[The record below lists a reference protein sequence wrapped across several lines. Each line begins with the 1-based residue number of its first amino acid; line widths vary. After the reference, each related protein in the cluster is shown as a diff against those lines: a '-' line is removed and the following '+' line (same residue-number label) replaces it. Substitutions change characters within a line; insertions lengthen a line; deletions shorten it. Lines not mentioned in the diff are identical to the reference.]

1 MLQYTFVRY
10 LSSETCFG
18 LSAGRSYATYYSI
31 RLLNSRRSFLLEI
44 TGYKVATEK
53 LRLIASRIKYIY
65 MLVYMVCF
73 SMFNNAYLHAY
84 YYNETQLMYQGLIFF
99 GLALLVFDFFTF
111 SVMLKTK
118 YSVMLV
124 LFYVA
129 CMASVIFNLKYDP
142 VSNVKVIAWMLIQ
155 TFVFAA
161 VDRTLPRE
169 HHKKYFKLVS
179 EAVAIVWV
187 SLSAWSISMFFSG
200 YYAYLVNAEVF
211 AGYARVGFVDGRL
224 FGAFTDPNF
233 ASVCILFSM
242 AMILSDMFMTKQS
255 LPEKIYH
262 IVILVIDYTYIL
274 LSRSRTAELA
284 LIVVMAVI
292 GFFASKHL
300 LEKRGLSVLCKIAV
314 MIVSA
319 AVCAYGTSVIS
330 TTLNSAA
337 DTVYIALHEED
348 DMTDEEKKQL
358 EEETKRSD
366 VEETDDV
373 TNNRSTIW
381 TDYLKVFL
389 ENPFIGTGPRN
400 GLAYAN
406 EHMPDSYIVEMQ
418 YQYHN
423 GYLAVLVGTGVIGFL
438 LVMLY
443 IVLVAKKVIV
453 YLWTKSGEYGKD
465 YISVLMLCTVLVV
478 GAISALPLHIL
489 FFNNSASDAMFWF
502 VLGYVLYMVCDGEQR
517 KSSRLVRLTD
527 VFRAKIFKETNTEQ

>member
-1 MLQYTFVRY
+1 
-10 LSSETCFG
+10 
-18 LSAGRSYATYYSI
+18 
-31 RLLNSRRSFLLEI
+31 
-44 TGYKVATEK
+44 
-53 LRLIASRIKYIY
+53 
-65 MLVYMVCF
+65 
-73 SMFNNAYLHAY
+73 MFNNAYLHSY
-84 YYNETQLMYQGLIFF
+84 YYNETQLLYQGLILF
-99 GLALLVFDFFTF
+99 GLLILTFDFFTF

-129 CMASVIFNLKYDP
+129 CMVSVLFNLKYDP

-155 TFVFAA
+155 TFVFAS

-169 HHKKYFKLVS
+169 HHRRYFKLIS
-179 EAVAIVWV
+179 EVVAIVWA
-187 SLSAWSISMFFSG
+187 SLAAWSISMFFSG

-242 AMILSDMFMTKQS
+242 AMILSDMFMSKQS

-262 IVILVIDYTYIL
+262 IIILLIDYAYIL

-292 GFFASKHL
+292 GFFVSKHII
-300 LEKRGLSVLCKIAV
+300 EKRSLNVVVKFAAMIMSAV
-314 MIVSA
+314 VFA
-319 AVCAYGTSVIS
+319 FGTSFVC
-330 TTLNSAA
+330 TTLNTAA
-337 DTVYIALHEED
+337 NAIYISLNEED

-358 EEETKRSD
+358 EEETSRND

-381 TDYLKVFL
+381 SDYFEVFCK
-389 ENPFIGTGPRN
+389 NPFIGTGPRN
-400 GLAYAN
+400 GLAYAT
-406 EHMPDSYIVEMQ
+406 EHMPDSYIVKME

-443 IVLVAKKVIV
+443 IVLVAKKVLT
-453 YLWTKSGEYGKD
+453 YLWIKSGERDGD
-465 YISVLMLCTVLVV
+465 YIPVLMLCSVLVV

-489 FFNNSASDAMFWF
+489 FFNNSACDAMFWF
-502 VLGYVLYMVCDGEQR
+502 VLGYVLYLVCDGEER
-517 KSSRLVRLTD
+517 KSSVLVRVTD
-527 VFRAKIFKETNTEQ
+527 IFRAKAFKETNTEK